1 MSAPQGQVLE
11 SVQQLANWF
20 ARLLGRGEEP
30 DQEAPT
36 YQRLTQGLSAAE
48 VGQALDYAQRAET
61 LRQELLA
68 AAPGTQLYQL
78 PGYAELGTVPVV
90 NVLRVYAQGDAAD
103 ALRVEGARSEPGTLL
118 ASLEARAGERLPPG
132 AEYREDFY
140 YGGSYFSL
148 GFAGEQ
154 IMGEEAEDFGP
165 AANGDYVGMTVGSIL
180 PFNLYG

>member
-1 MSAPQGQVLE
+1 MSAPQPQVLD

-20 ARLLGRGEEP
+20 ARLLGRGEAPNPET
-30 DQEAPT
+30 PT
-36 YQRLTQGLSAAE
+36 YQRLTQGLSAGE
-48 VGQALDYAQRAET
+48 IGQALDYAQRAET

-103 ALRVEGARSEPGTLL
+103 ALRVAGARSAPGTLL
-118 ASLEARAGERLPPG
+118 ASLEAQAGERLPKG

-154 IMGEEAEDFGP
+154 ITGEEAEGFGP
-165 AANGDYVGMTVGSIL
+165 DASSDYVGMTVGSVL